1 MKITQFA
8 LAAAVAFGLSSM
20 AGAAFA
26 QSKVFTVDE
35 QQVRQQS
42 KLGKEL
48 NAVLESVA
56 NQGIEQL
63 GLKTLK
69 TEVDTEGA
77 ALKPQIE
84 SLTPEAINANP
95 TLKARVD
102 ALNRKAS
109 ELIQKQNALNQTLEQ
124 REGGYRLAFLQVLA
138 PAVEAVAKE
147 AGADLVV
154 DVASTW
160 FIKEAIDLT
169 PRVVARLDAT
179 VPNVAALQAALP
191 KPPAAPGA
199 APAPAGAGQ

>member
-8 LAAAVAFGLSSM
+8 LAAVVMFGLSGM
-20 AGAAFA
+20 TGAAFA

-48 NAVLESVA
+48 NAVLETVA
-56 NQGIEQL
+56 NQGVEQL
-63 GLKTLK
+63 GLKALR

-154 DVASTW
+154 DVTSTW

>member
-1 MKITQFA
+1 MKITQIA
-8 LAAAVAFGLSSM
+8 LAAAVMFGLSSM

-48 NAVLESVA
+48 NAVLETVA

-63 GLKTLK
+63 GLKTLR

-109 ELIQKQNALNQTLEQ
+109 ELFQKQNALNQTLEQ

>member
-1 MKITQFA
+1 MKITQIA
-8 LAAAVAFGLSSM
+8 LAAAVMFGLSSM

-48 NAVLESVA
+48 NAVLETVA

-63 GLKTLK
+63 GLKTLR

>member
-8 LAAAVAFGLSSM
+8 LAAAVVFGLSSM

-48 NAVLESVA
+48 NAVLDSVA

-191 KPPAAPGA
+191 KPPAAAGA